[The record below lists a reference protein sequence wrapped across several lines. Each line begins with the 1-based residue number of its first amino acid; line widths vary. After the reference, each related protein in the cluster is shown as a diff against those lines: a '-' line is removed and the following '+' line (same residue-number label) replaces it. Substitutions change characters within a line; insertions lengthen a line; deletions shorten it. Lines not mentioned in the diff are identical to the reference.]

1 MKSCSF
7 TGHRPEKIWDLK
19 VGRITEEK
27 VKAVIRETVIML
39 VQDGVRTFYS
49 GMARGTDMWDAEVVI
64 ELQKTYHDIELIA
77 VKPFPE
83 QTDMSWPE
91 QEKIKYQDLL
101 SKCTEVKVICPVYE
115 KEAYKKE
122 TNIWLTTVKFWWP
135 CMIHA
140 TAVQVPDRQSEW
152 QRRQN
157 AEYYELI
164 QVKSINR
171 SERL

>member
-39 VQDGVRTFYS
+39 GQDGVRTFYS
-49 GMARGTDMWDAEVVI
+49 GMARGTDMWAAEVVI

-115 KEAYKKE
+115 KEAYKKRNQYLVDNCE
-122 TNIWLTTVKFWWP
+122 VLVVVYDPRHSRSGTGQTVRMAEKAKRRILRINP
-135 CMIHA
+135 
-140 TAVQVPDRQSEW
+140 SEIDK
-152 QRRQN
+152 Q
-157 AEYYELI
+157 E
-164 QVKSINR
+164 
-171 SERL
+171 